1 MAAETSSRVHQKCT
15 HSRNLRA
22 ALRLDEEKG
31 AVMATDVITVT
42 FLLPGRLIPREFKSE
57 FKDGVSDETLARYA
71 PSEGFAFRRG
81 DKPHTTVYVDGEV
94 VTVEE
99 LRAQGERELALSTIS
114 DGARSAVR
122 LKGTNMWCPFFRTDR
137 VVMTDR

>member
-1 MAAETSSRVHQKCT
+1 MAAY
-15 HSRNLRA
+15 
-22 ALRLDEEKG
+22 DF
-31 AVMATDVITVT
+31 IVT
-42 FLLPGRLIPREFKSE
+42 YLIPGGLFPREKRIE
-57 FKDGVSDETLARYA
+57 CWGVVPDDTLAWLA
-71 PSEGFAFRRG
+71 PEAAFAFVRSDRSG
-81 DKPHTTVYVDGEV
+81 TVFLDGEV